1 MEGGTPAGMIA
12 IPAPGWWTRTPRE
25 RMIRNRRFALRALLF
40 SVLIVP
46 VAVLAQEGPL
56 ATDTDA
62 PRFSIEAR
70 RDSVVTLARQQI
82 GRRYVFGGTS
92 PTRGFDCSGFTQY
105 LARAFGVNLPRTAAQ
120 QAGAGKEIPRDRSM
134 LRPGDL
140 LTFGRGGRVTHIGVY
155 VGDGRYVH
163 ASSGRGQITESSL
176 DRPQSSL
183 VRAWLGV
190 RRVFGA
196 ETDSAANL
204 AQQPVAVPRQ
214 PVGTPAVPA
223 TLGTRRRS

>member
-1 MEGGTPAGMIA
+1 MTG
-12 IPAPGWWTRTPRE
+12 PRE
-25 RMIRNRRFALRALLF
+25 LALRALL
-40 SVLIVP
+40 
-46 VAVLAQEGPL
+46 VAVSVIPTVALAQEGPL
-56 ATDTDA
+56 ATRTDA

-70 RDSVVTLARQQI
+70 RDSVVVLARQQI

-92 PTRGFDCSGFTQY
+92 PSGFDCSGFTQY
-105 LARAFGVNLPRTAAQ
+105 LGRAFGLNLPRTAAQ
-120 QAGAGKEIPRDRSM
+120 QARVGEEIPRDVSR

-155 VGDGRYVH
+155 VGNGRYVH

-183 VRAWLGV
+183 VRAWMGV

-196 ETDSAANL
+196 EADSASVL
-204 AQQPVAVPRQ
+204 AQRPVAVPR
-214 PVGTPAVPA
+214 PRSVAPAAPAAPRVP
-223 TLGTRRRS
+223 RRRS

>member
-1 MEGGTPAGMIA
+1 M
-12 IPAPGWWTRTPRE
+12 TRTHGLARY
-25 RMIRNRRFALRALLF
+25 ALLF
-40 SVLIVP
+40 LVLLVP
-46 VAVLAQEGPL
+46 TVALAQEGPL
-56 ATDTDA
+56 ATNTNA
-62 PRFSIEAR
+62 PRFGIEAR
-70 RDSVVTLARQQI
+70 RDSVVALARQQI

-120 QAGAGKEIPRDRSM
+120 QARIGEEIPRDRSQ

-140 LTFGRGGRVTHIGVY
+140 LTFGRGSRVTHIGVY
-155 VGDGRYVH
+155 VGNGRYVH

-196 ETDSAANL
+196 ETDSASIL
-204 AQQPVAVPRQ
+204 AQRPIAVPRQ
-214 PVGTPAVPA
+214 PAGAPAATPAPS
-223 TLGTRRRS
+223 TRRRRS

>member
-1 MEGGTPAGMIA
+1 MRPVEILFPRRRERGPE
-12 IPAPGWWTRTPRE
+12 PRE
-25 RMIRNRRFALRALLF
+25 RMTRNRGNALRALLLP
-40 SVLIVP
+40 VLLVP
-46 VAVLAQEGPL
+46 TVLLAQEGPL
-56 ATDTDA
+56 ATKTDA
-62 PRFSIEAR
+62 PRFTIEAR
-70 RDSVVTLARQQI
+70 RDSVVALARQQL

-120 QAGAGKEIPRDRSM
+120 QARVGQEIPRDRSL

-140 LTFGRGGRVTHIGVY
+140 LTFGRGNRITHIGVY

-176 DRPQSSL
+176 DRPQNSL
-183 VRAWLGV
+183 VRAWMGV

-196 ETDSAANL
+196 ETDSAAIL
-204 AQQPVAVPRQ
+204 AQRPVAVPR
-214 PVGTPAVPA
+214 PVSADAAPAAPRP
-223 TLGTRRRS
+223 TRRRS

>member
-1 MEGGTPAGMIA
+1 MYGT
-12 IPAPGWWTRTPRE
+12 
-25 RMIRNRRFALRALLF
+25 RRLALGALLV
-40 SVLIVP
+40 SVFLIP
-46 VAVLAQEGPL
+46 TAARAEEGPL
-56 ATDTDA
+56 ATRTDA
-62 PRFSIEAR
+62 PRFTIEAR
-70 RDSVVTLARQQI
+70 RDSVVALARQQI

-105 LARAFGVNLPRTAAQ
+105 LGRAFGINLPRTAAQ
-120 QAGAGKEIPRDRSM
+120 QARVGEEVPRDVSR

-155 VGDGRYVH
+155 VGNGRYVH

-183 VRAWLGV
+183 VRAWMGV

-196 ETDSAANL
+196 SETDSASVL
-204 AQQPVAVPRQ
+204 AQRPVAVPPQRARTQSPPAAPRQ
-214 PVGTPAVPA
+214 
-223 TLGTRRRS
+223 TRRRS

>member
-1 MEGGTPAGMIA
+1 ML
-12 IPAPGWWTRTPRE
+12 
-25 RMIRNRRFALRALLF
+25 RNRALALRALLF
-40 SVLIVP
+40 SVCLVP
-46 VAVLAQEGPL
+46 TVALAQEGPL
-56 ATDTDA
+56 ATRTDA
-62 PRFSIEAR
+62 PRFTIEAR
-70 RDSVVTLARQQI
+70 RDSVVAFARQQI

-105 LARAFGVNLPRTAAQ
+105 LGRAFGVNLPRTAAQ
-120 QAGAGKEIPRDRSM
+120 QARVGQEVPRDVSR

-155 VGDGRYVH
+155 VGNGRYVH

-183 VRAWLGV
+183 VRAWMGV

-196 ETDSAANL
+196 ETDSASAL
-204 AQQPVAVPRQ
+204 AQRPVAVPRQ
-214 PVGTPAVPA
+214 RAVPPAVPA
-223 TLGTRRRS
+223 APRVPRRRS

>member
-1 MEGGTPAGMIA
+1 MT
-12 IPAPGWWTRTPRE
+12 
-25 RMIRNRRFALRALLF
+25 RNRRPALRALLF
-40 SVLIVP
+40 SVLLVP
-46 VAVLAQEGPL
+46 TVVLAQEGPL
-56 ATDTDA
+56 ATNTHA

-70 RDSVVTLARQQI
+70 RDSVVALARQQI

-105 LARAFGVNLPRTAAQ
+105 LARAFGVSIPRTAAQ
-120 QAGAGKEIPRDRSM
+120 QAASGQEIPRDRNL

-140 LTFGRGGRVTHIGVY
+140 LTFGRGNRVTHVGVY

-163 ASSGRGQITESSL
+163 ASSGRGEITESSL

-196 ETDSAANL
+196 EADSAAAL
-204 AQQPVAVPRQ
+204 AQQPVAVPRR
-214 PVGTPAVPA
+214 PDSDAPAAPR
-223 TLGTRRRS
+223 TRRRG